1 MSTTSTERASG
12 GGDAA
17 AVERVA
23 SAAGRAAP
31 TVGRTLPATGHG
43 APSTRRVIMIA
54 LAGVFAATLAVSSW
68 VSIPIPISPVP
79 LTLQTLAVLVTGGLL
94 GRVWGPVSVGVY
106 LLVGVAGMP
115 VFAGGEAG
123 LGVLLGFKG
132 GYLVGFVVAAFLM
145 GAAGDIVRS
154 RSLGRRSSLG
164 VLGAGAVIA
173 GLSIYVFGVP
183 WLAAVTGMGAWP
195 AVVAGMLP
203 YLVLDGVKAAAAVI
217 LVRGVDEALRAQGL
231 R

>member
-1 MSTTSTERASG
+1 
-12 GGDAA
+12 
-17 AVERVA
+17 
-23 SAAGRAAP
+23 
-31 TVGRTLPATGHG
+31 
-43 APSTRRVIMIA
+43 MIA

-79 LTLQTLAVLVTGGLL
+79 LTLQTLAVLVIGGLL

-106 LLVGVAGMP
+106 LLVGIAGMP

-123 LGVLLGFKG
+123 LGVLLGLKG
-132 GYLVGFVVAAFLM
+132 GYLVGFVAAAFLM
-145 GAAGDIVRS
+145 GVAGDIVRS
-154 RSLGRRSSLG
+154 RALGRRASLG
-164 VLGAGAVIA
+164 VLGAGAVMA
-173 GLSIYVFGVP
+173 SLCIYAFGVP
-183 WLAAVTGMGAWP
+183 WLAAITGMGVWP